1 MLITNLILYT
11 SYSNLALY
19 HSFMFGIIYGVF
31 KNTELV
37 AYQFSEGTMKY
48 YTGSDFLA
56 QGVLLD
62 IENAVADTTYC

>member
-1 MLITNLILYT
+1 
-11 SYSNLALY
+11 
-19 HSFMFGIIYGVF
+19 MFGIIYRVF
-31 KNTELV
+31 KNIELV

-62 IENAVADTTYC
+62 IVNAVADTTYC